1 MFLEEHRVVPAPRLN
16 RPSKLESSGKTPA
29 VAARAPAGR
38 IEPLL
43 RGSAWRS
50 RSIPLSNSGAFAQ
63 FVDQHRELRVVGTR
77 SYTNHDIECGKV
89 SQYARS
95 NDLAKL
101 TFESI
106 SFDGR
111 MPELGH
117 DEPNP
122 RMRQRGSENSDLEM
136 FGPKALPLY
145 CGTLQV
151 SAPRYPLAVRESKPV
166 RRLRTWSEA

>member
-136 FGPKALPLY
+136 PRPNALPL
-145 CGTLQV
+145 CPSLLDVRALRQPV
-151 SAPRYPLAVRESKPV
+151 AAREPESAM
-166 RRLRTWSEA
+166 RRRIWSGA